1 MPYLQI
7 TGPKLTLQQKKAI
20 TKDITDIVLHAS
32 QLPPEAREWTTI
44 HFTPFELED
53 IAIGVQLLSEK
64 PDKTADYHIA
74 IHERNLDETKKRRLV
89 DELTPAFARLLGLDT
104 DREEDLAKINIMII
118 E

>member
-1 MPYLQI
+1 M
-7 TGPKLTLQQKKAI
+7 
-20 TKDITDIVLHAS
+20 
-32 QLPPEAREWTTI
+32 LP
-44 HFTPFELED
+44 
-53 IAIGVQLLSEK
+53 EK